1 MTGEIHVTQK
11 AALASDT
18 TNIAVQNNYG
28 IDAEKAAQLAINLFM
43 ENFPKLQEE
52 ARQIAKERAEE
63 LCGEVIKRLAESG
76 KTDYSE
82 FSDPDVQY
90 IFYEAQ
96 KGYARFG
103 ESVLLQILS
112 ELVSGRIMVEKKG
125 YVKRVYDKAV
135 ALALE
140 LSQSHIDYLTF
151 VFLTKC
157 VAFNA
162 IKDIETLKRH
172 CEYICERIVIEPNIL
187 NYVSYLNMLGCFEID
202 LGTASKA
209 FSRQYNLAETDI
221 KKILPEQYEYIPA
234 DYNLSPAAIV
244 IAVLNAQKKTNFK
257 LNLDIWI
264 HE

>member
-11 AALASDT
+11 AGLASDT

-90 IFYEAQ
+90 MFYEAQ

-103 ESVLLQILS
+103 ESQLLEMLT
-112 ELVSGRIMVEKKG
+112 ELVSGRIMVKEES
-125 YVKRVYDKAV
+125 YVIRVYDKAV
-135 ALALE
+135 ELALAL
-140 LSQSHIDYLTF
+140 SQSQIDYLTF
-151 VFLTKC
+151 IFLTKC
-157 VAFNA
+157 VGFKRINN
-162 IKDIETLKRH
+162 IETLKEH
-172 CEYICERIVIEPNIL
+172 CEYICGKIVLEPDIKKNI
-187 NYVSYLNMLGCFEID
+187 SYLNMLGCFEIG
-202 LGTASKA
+202 LGSASEV
-209 FSRQYNLAETDI
+209 FSRQYGINETEI
-221 KKILPEQYEYIPA
+221 KKILPDQYKCIPG
-234 DYNLSPAAIV
+234 DYNLTPAAIV
-244 IAVLNAQKKTNFK
+244 IAAINAEKKTDIN
-257 LNLDIWI
+257 LDLDIWI